1 MSPVT
6 TEELVRVRRFG
17 LYLLRTTAVV
27 FVLILVTCTAW
38 VGYSAYHSESAG
50 VRTAFYSSF
59 PIGAGFC
66 SLLGAI
72 AGHYLVK
79 TSVTAK
85 LLISVV
91 AGVVGGACSLA
102 MAALFFLVIFPAL

>member
-1 MSPVT
+1 MSQVT

-17 LYLLRTTAVV
+17 LYLLCTTAVL
-27 FVLILVTCTAW
+27 FVLTLVTCTAW

-50 VRTAFYSSF
+50 VRAAFYSSF

-66 SLLGAI
+66 SFLGAI
-72 AGHYLVK
+72 AGYKLVK

-91 AGVVGGACSLA
+91 AGGVGGVCSLA
-102 MAALFFLVIFPAL
+102 MVALFYLVVFPAL

>member
-1 MSPVT
+1 
-6 TEELVRVRRFG
+6 
-17 LYLLRTTAVV
+17 
-27 FVLILVTCTAW
+27 
-38 VGYSAYHSESAG
+38 
-50 VRTAFYSSF
+50 
-59 PIGAGFC
+59 
-66 SLLGAI
+66 LGAI